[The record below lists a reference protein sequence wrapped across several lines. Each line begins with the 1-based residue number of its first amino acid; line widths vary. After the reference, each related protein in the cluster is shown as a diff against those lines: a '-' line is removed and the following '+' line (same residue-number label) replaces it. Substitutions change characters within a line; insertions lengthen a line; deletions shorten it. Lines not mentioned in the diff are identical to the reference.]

1 MSNDA
6 KWVVATT
13 QTYLLLIPTD
23 FAESKSG
30 FDNPMGK
37 YKPTPK
43 KLQIHCKDLAKHK
56 IRFVDFTPAKFNN
69 FNISSMEETSIVAAT
84 GPFVITW
91 NFKKV

>member
-69 FNISSMEETSIVAAT
+69 FNISGMEETSIVAAT